1 MTLRHQK
8 TRHRTSVP
16 EQFREYFPITPLLTF
31 HQVQAY
37 QTRSNNV
44 PSEITATALL
54 TQALLLYPSS
64 ESLVFRCSMTLA
76 LIRFV
81 NSLLDPLQK
90 RDKNLPLSV
99 LASTAGLPASF
110 VEVRHWGTH
119 ETSLP
124 GVEVLRDMG
133 IRALEWLWHNYWNH
147 KREQA
152 SFFQLLDRGEDI
164 RGHFQIN
171 LEHSCTKLVR
181 QLGEDGE
188 FDTTKGRWDS
198 LVDLL
203 CVMGEFPQ
211 AFVDYCVIELYS
223 IPSGT
228 LLLPSRI

>member
-1 MTLRHQK
+1 
-8 TRHRTSVP
+8 
-16 EQFREYFPITPLLTF
+16 
-31 HQVQAY
+31 
-37 QTRSNNV
+37 
-44 PSEITATALL
+44 
-54 TQALLLYPSS
+54 
-64 ESLVFRCSMTLA
+64 MTLA

-133 IRALEWLWHNYWNH
+133 IRALEWLWHNYWNQ

-152 SFFQLLDRGEDI
+152 SFFQLFQREGARDARDRY
-164 RGHFQIN
+164 FPIN
-171 LEHSCTKLVR
+171 FDHNCIKFVR
-181 QLGEDGE
+181 ELGEDGD
-188 FDTTKGRWDS
+188 FDATKGRWDAI
-198 LVDLL
+198 VDLL
-203 CVMGEFPQ
+203 CVLEQFAP
-211 AFVDYCVIELYS
+211 AFVDYCVINLYS

-228 LLLPSRI
+228 LLLPPRI